1 MGAECTEDRATFFL
15 GQNASEGRVLPKLDG
30 QGSCRR
36 QGLEDRL
43 GATVKH
49 GLPSIQPVQAHASRV
64 HTSQAVQ
71 IRPGTLQCAR
81 WIGRKVTG
89 NRAMEPQRLEL
100 IPIQSRR

>member
-36 QGLEDRL
+36 QGLEDHL